1 MRFRPVAFFALLA
14 VTAACRRAAAPDPYW
29 GRVDGLYSQASQ
41 LFSSAYPNP
50 TPDAVTRLQAYRD
63 QIQALPH
70 PAAANRY
77 HELLVA
83 ELDGGI
89 AVLTARR
96 DHDPRGDELD
106 AKLRDL
112 QRQVDDERRRVAPAA
127 SS

>member
-1 MRFRPVAFFALLA
+1 MRFRPVAFFAVVALA
-14 VTAACRRAAAPDPYW
+14 AACRRAPASDPYW
-29 GRVDGLYSQASQ
+29 GQVDGIYSQASKV
-41 LFSSAYPNP
+41 FSSAYANP

-83 ELDGGI
+83 ELDGGL
-89 AVLTARR
+89 AVLAARR
-96 DHDPRGDELD
+96 DHDPRGDQLD

-112 QRQVDDERRRVAPAA
+112 QRQVDEERRRVAPAA
-127 SS
+127 RS